1 MGNFK
6 CLSNPFVNVLT
17 VFANSSFSLSMCIA
31 LCRAN
36 LYWAYFSRAS
46 PVSSMIVGRVYRIL
60 THGWCA
66 LAGRLVRV
74 GCGSNSG
81 VVG

>member
-46 PVSSMIVGRVYRIL
+46 PVSSMIG
-60 THGWCA
+60 GCA
-66 LAGRLVRV
+66 LAGRLVSV